1 MMNYAKIKEEAEYVF
16 EQWNNPTAISMISVS
31 YFLMT
36 SLFVGVV
43 FFTDHEYSY
52 LIRSLTST
60 SSLWALF
67 MFVVFIIPMLMGLYQ
82 NKQFNKVSVTKVIS
96 VSLIPFLTVLTLS
109 KLEDGNY
116 FDDALVAIDISLL
129 SILVCSAMWLK
140 SKQFKIEK
148 AFINGWFIHLSDLIK
163 SCNHNEDEISKEFG
177 LEIFI
182 ELKLLK
188 AEIDSVPN
196 PNDFIF
202 KSKGLINQVRKS
214 CKEKQKVI
222 AVKLRTTEP
231 KRVTL
236 NIDGKRITLSLENAQ
251 KLSSELDRVLIE
263 ADECEIDTVLSF
275 D

>member
-1 MMNYAKIKEEAEYVF
+1 MNYAKIKEEAEYVF
-16 EQWNNPTAISMISVS
+16 EQWNNPTALSMISVS

-129 SILVCSAMWLK
+129 SVLVCSAMWLK
-140 SKQFKIEK
+140 SKQFKVEK

-177 LEIFI
+177 LEIFV

-222 AVKLRTTEP
+222 AVNLRTTEP

>member
-1 MMNYAKIKEEAEYVF
+1 MNYAKIKEEAEYVF
-16 EQWNNPTAISMISVS
+16 EQWNNPTALSMISVS

-129 SILVCSAMWLK
+129 SILVCSSMWLK
-140 SKQFKIEK
+140 SKQFKVEK

-177 LEIFI
+177 LEIFV

>member
-1 MMNYAKIKEEAEYVF
+1 MNYAKIKEEAEYVF
-16 EQWNNPTAISMISVS
+16 EQWNNPTALSMISVS

-36 SLFVGVV
+36 SLFVGIV

-109 KLEDGNY
+109 KFKDGNY

-129 SILVCSAMWLK
+129 SVLVCSAMWLK
-140 SKQFKIEK
+140 SKQFKVEK

-177 LEIFI
+177 LEIFV

-188 AEIDSVPN
+188 AEIDSIQN

-214 CKEKQKVI
+214 CKEKQTVI

-231 KRVTL
+231 KRITL

>member
-1 MMNYAKIKEEAEYVF
+1 M
-16 EQWNNPTAISMISVS
+16 
-31 YFLMT
+31 
-36 SLFVGVV
+36 
-43 FFTDHEYSY
+43 
-52 LIRSLTST
+52 
-60 SSLWALF
+60 
-67 MFVVFIIPMLMGLYQ
+67 
-82 NKQFNKVSVTKVIS
+82 
-96 VSLIPFLTVLTLS
+96 LTLS

-129 SILVCSAMWLK
+129 SVLVCSAMWLK
-140 SKQFKIEK
+140 SKQFKVEK

-177 LEIFI
+177 LEIFV

-236 NIDGKRITLSLENAQ
+236 NIDGKRITLSLENAK

>member
-16 EQWNNPTAISMISVS
+16 EQWNNPTALSMISVS

-36 SLFVGVV
+36 SLFVGIV

-109 KLEDGNY
+109 KFKDGNY

-129 SILVCSAMWLK
+129 SVLVCSAMWLK
-140 SKQFKIEK
+140 SKQFKVEK

-177 LEIFI
+177 LEIFV

-188 AEIDSVPN
+188 AEIDSIQN

-214 CKEKQKVI
+214 CKEKQTVI

-231 KRVTL
+231 KRITL